1 MILLKVADISN
12 EVRPLEVAEP
22 WIECLLEE
30 FFQQVGGEQVVLPT
44 STVVLPTSTN
54 MLLATLLTLIL
65 PRNLVLKNV
74 VYSIRLMHIYKCT

>member
-30 FFQQVGGEQVVLPT
+30 FFQQVKGEQVVLPT

-54 MLLATLLTLIL
+54 MLLATTNPYFADKSCPENFVCCICLL
-65 PRNLVLKNV
+65 R
-74 VYSIRLMHIYKCT
+74 IYKCL